1 MPLRIAALSLILLAA
16 RTAYAGSVA
25 VWDNPEDGHQT
36 TFYQS
41 GDRLRVVDFG
51 DMGPDAALL
60 FDAGT
65 KRIVALYTGSQS
77 YFDLNAT
84 AQDLRPLLKRFKALI
99 ARMAKPPPAI
109 DVHYLPLNE
118 KRTIAGLSCEMYDRF
133 DNGVVTREACY
144 IEPTS
149 APGLLQGRRLLD
161 EMVDTMLALLMMKA
175 PEGKQ
180 QKVTGDQSAPGLGI
194 WVQVIGPDR
203 KRGDVAQLVS
213 FETKDLPD
221 ELFTV
226 PADYHRVDQPLNPP
240 RDGAARQRAL
250 NLSRMS
256 QRSDSGSPL
265 SGPLGAVVALAV
277 LALVAGVAWLM
288 FRR

>member
-1 MPLRIAALSLILLAA
+1 
-16 RTAYAGSVA
+16 
-25 VWDNPEDGHQT
+25 
-36 TFYQS
+36 
-41 GDRLRVVDFG
+41 
-51 DMGPDAALL
+51 
-60 FDAGT
+60 
-65 KRIVALYTGSQS
+65 
-77 YFDLNAT
+77 
-84 AQDLRPLLKRFKALI
+84 
-99 ARMAKPPPAI
+99 
-109 DVHYLPLNE
+109 
-118 KRTIAGLSCEMYDRF
+118 
-133 DNGVVTREACY
+133 
-144 IEPTS
+144 
-149 APGLLQGRRLLD
+149 
-161 EMVDTMLALLMMKA
+161 
-175 PEGKQ
+175 
-180 QKVTGDQSAPGLGI
+180 
-194 WVQVIGPDR
+194 VQVIGPDR